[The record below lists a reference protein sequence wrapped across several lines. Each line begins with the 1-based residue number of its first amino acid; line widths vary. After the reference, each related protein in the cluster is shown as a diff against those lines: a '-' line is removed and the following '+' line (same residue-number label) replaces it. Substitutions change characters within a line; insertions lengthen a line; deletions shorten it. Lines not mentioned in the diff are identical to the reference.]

1 MPKDAVDGVERP
13 VYGVE
18 QTGGV
23 AGAVE
28 QLGGGDAGDRR
39 PRARPQHVPV
49 AGSERREHHP
59 QRAEQWIVIER
70 DPGGDPE
77 RSAVGTVPSV
87 GVAHHP
93 DEVDAEVDLRVGL
106 RQRLADL
113 DGDQRD
119 QRRSPRV
126 DRLGEVRQRRD
137 PLVERT
143 ATPIP
148 LGFRC
153 RRDGVVDVHV
163 RAVRE
168 PADRRP
174 AGWVEPFLGV
184 GSGRRSPASVDE
196 VARPLSGEGVIERAL
211 SRIDVDDLSH
221 DHMLPAT
228 PGSTGALARRRRPP
242 PGRPRRS
249 RRRASRR
256 RDGRRNGRRAARGR

>member
-23 AGAVE
+23 AGAVD

-77 RSAVGTVPSV
+77 RSAAGTVPSV

-93 DEVDAEVDLRVGL
+93 DEVDAEVDLGVGL

-137 PLVERT
+137 PRVERT
-143 ATPIP
+143 ATPVP

-174 AGWVEPFLGV
+174 AGWVELFLGV

-196 VARPLSGEGVIERAL
+196 VAAAPLRRRRQSSARCPP
-211 SRIDVDDLSH
+211 RR
-221 DHMLPAT
+221 
-228 PGSTGALARRRRPP
+228 RRRRPQ
-242 PGRPRRS
+242 PRSHAASSS
-249 RRRASRR
+249 REYGCSGSA
-256 RDGRRNGRRAARGR
+256 